1 MIVLPSSE
9 SNFFDSRQYHSINGG
24 SGINA
29 IYPSPTNFPSGI
41 GSGLYV
47 TFPSSASSGSVPVFE
62 FDDLDG
68 RFSNAERTISDFQ
81 SFNTYIHYYPKKI
94 DDLDNIDQDNMN
106 RDKSLQIPYV
116 SSFRINAFIFNPY
129 GVINV

>member
-1 MIVLPSSE
+1 MKNIVLPSSE
-9 SNFFDSRQYHSINGG
+9 SNFFDSRQYHSMNRG

-29 IYPSPTNFPSGI
+29 SYPNPVTFI
-41 GSGLYV
+41 SGLYT
-47 TFPSSASSGSVPVFE
+47 TFPSSASSGNAPIFE

-106 RDKSLQIPYV
+106 IDKSLQIPYI
-116 SSFRINAFIFNPY
+116 SSFRISTFIFNPY